1 MKYEEAI
8 RATWNQNDLPTK
20 DDEARL
26 RSLVRYGT
34 LAPSSHNTQCE
45 LTFGRVDFLCF
56 NCTVLSH
63 IIVHKCRNVAIS
75 NFYLLHLKD
84 NN

>member
-8 RATWNQNDLPTK
+8 REIWNQNDLPTE

-26 RSLVRYGT
+26 RSLVRYST

-45 LTFGRVDFLCF
+45 FFPLPE
-56 NCTVLSH
+56 
-63 IIVHKCRNVAIS
+63 
-75 NFYLLHLKD
+75 
-84 NN
+84 

>member
-45 LTFGRVDFLCF
+45 LTYGRVDFCVLIALCYPISL
-56 NCTVLSH
+56 CT
-63 IIVHKCRNVAIS
+63 NVEM
-75 NFYLLHLKD
+75 
-84 NN
+84 